1 MGYKTIAIARGKDQE
16 ELAKKLG
23 AKHYIDSQS
32 QSPIE
37 GIVNI
42 GKEDCS
48 TKVILAT
55 VTNAKAMVSVIGG
68 LSVNSKLII
77 KGAHQMSLEVSI
89 FPLLTGRQSILDGY
103 SGTSID
109 LQDTLSFS
117 TLSGVRS
124 LNETFPLE
132 KVSETYDLMINGKAR
147 FRAVLTM

>member
-1 MGYKTIAIARGKDQE
+1 MGYKTIAIARGKDKE
-16 ELAKKLG
+16 ELTKELG

-32 QSPIE
+32 QSPVE
-37 GIVNI
+37 EIVKI
-42 GKEDCS
+42 GKEEEGA
-48 TKVILAT
+48 KVILAT
-55 VTNAKAMVSVIGG
+55 VTNAKAMFSFIGG
-68 LSVNSKLII
+68 LSVNGKLII
-77 KGAHQMSLEVSI
+77 IGAPNEPLEVPI
-89 FPLLTGRQSILDGY
+89 FPLLTGRQSIIGWY

-117 TLSGVRS
+117 ALSGVRS